1 MLLEK
6 VLPTFQTNRSKKA
19 IKKLQNIFK
28 EPNPILIGE
37 NKSLKCLLKGKIN
50 RATIKSQQKRLK
62 QLKAENIANQ
72 EVLKMNQQIVKTD
85 MRSCIQMAMTRIQ
98 KTLSDSYTSS
108 SKETPDNTPKQ
119 DRSRIN
125 RKEKT
130 EE

>member
-1 MLLEK
+1 
-6 VLPTFQTNRSKKA
+6 
-19 IKKLQNIFK
+19 
-28 EPNPILIGE
+28 
-37 NKSLKCLLKGKIN
+37 
-50 RATIKSQQKRLK
+50 
-62 QLKAENIANQ
+62 
-72 EVLKMNQQIVKTD
+72 MNEQIVKTD

>member
-62 QLKAENIANQ
+62 QLKVENIANQ

-125 RKEKT
+125 RKEQT
-130 EE
+130 ED

>member
-1 MLLEK
+1 
-6 VLPTFQTNRSKKA
+6 
-19 IKKLQNIFK
+19 
-28 EPNPILIGE
+28 
-37 NKSLKCLLKGKIN
+37 
-50 RATIKSQQKRLK
+50 
-62 QLKAENIANQ
+62 
-72 EVLKMNQQIVKTD
+72 MNQQIVKTD

-130 EE
+130 EEWDKIWTNQFDQINGTNQVKIVI